1 MDRLSSL
8 APDVAALQ
16 DGRPWPLG
24 ASVGPDGVN
33 FAVVSAQATAIELCL
48 FDATGRHETSRQRLP
63 ARSGDV
69 WHGLLPGAAAGLLY
83 GYRASGPWQP
93 ELGLRFNAHKLLLD
107 PWAREIVGDFDWSG
121 AHGGAR
127 AEAPQ
132 EPDRRDNG
140 GDALKA
146 RVVAAEPP
154 AGASRP
160 RAADDELLVYELHV
174 RGFTQCMPQVP
185 QGLRGTYLGLAS
197 EPAIAHLKRLGV
209 NAVQLLP
216 VQQAID
222 EQHLVRHGLR
232 NYWGYNTIG
241 FFCPSP
247 RYATRPD
254 GASARSEFRSMVQAL
269 HAAGIEVMLDV
280 VYNHTPEADERGPT
294 LSWRGLD
301 NTSWYRLPPDRK
313 AGYENHSGCGNTLDL
328 RQPRAIQLVLDSL
341 RYWVQQ
347 MGVDGFRFD
356 LAPVLGRGD
365 QGFDRRHAF
374 FTALQQ
380 DPVLAGVRLIAE
392 PWDIGPG
399 GWQLGQFPAGWL
411 EWNDRFRDTARAF
424 WLGGDCTRGEL
435 ARRLCGSADIFQARG
450 RRPLESVNYVTSHD
464 GFTLKDLVSYDLRH
478 NEANQEGNRDGHGH
492 NLSWNCGWEGPT
504 EDPGV
509 LSRRARLQRALLA
522 TVLLGQ
528 GTPMLAAGSEMGH
541 SQRGNN
547 NAYCQDNEIS
557 WLDWSQADHDLL
569 RFVAHVSAV
578 RRRRLP
584 LGPRWYNGLPDA
596 RGRPD
601 LTWWRRTG
609 EPLDAGHWSN
619 RMSRIFGATIARPG
633 RPGPALLLLVNAR
646 ETDADFLLPAGRW
659 QLEVDSAEPHGWRDW
674 AVDGGQRVP
683 LRARSLLLLAEDAD
697 PDAP

>member
-1 MDRLSSL
+1 VPVRRHGQARNV
-8 APDVAALQ
+8 AP
-16 DGRPWPLG
+16 
-24 ASVGPDGVN
+24 
-33 FAVVSAQATAIELCL
+33 
-48 FDATGRHETSRQRLP
+48 
-63 ARSGDV
+63 
-69 WHGLLPGAAAGLLY
+69 AAAGSQRRCLAWPVAGCRCRLALRLP
-83 GYRASGPWQP
+83 GQRPWQP

-328 RQPRAIQLVLDSL
+328 RQPRACS
-341 RYWVQQ
+341 WCW
-347 MGVDGFRFD
+347 
-356 LAPVLGRGD
+356 
-365 QGFDRRHAF
+365 
-374 FTALQQ
+374 TAC
-380 DPVLAGVRLIAE
+380 ATGCSRWAS
-392 PWDIGPG
+392 
-399 GWQLGQFPAGWL
+399 
-411 EWNDRFRDTARAF
+411 TA
-424 WLGGDCTRGEL
+424 
-435 ARRLCGSADIFQARG
+435 SA
-450 RRPLESVNYVTSHD
+450 ST
-464 GFTLKDLVSYDLRH
+464 
-478 NEANQEGNRDGHGH
+478 
-492 NLSWNCGWEGPT
+492 W
-504 EDPGV
+504 
-509 LSRRARLQRALLA
+509 
-522 TVLLGQ
+522 
-528 GTPMLAAGSEMGH
+528 
-541 SQRGNN
+541 
-547 NAYCQDNEIS
+547 
-557 WLDWSQADHDLL
+557 
-569 RFVAHVSAV
+569 
-578 RRRRLP
+578 
-584 LGPRWYNGLPDA
+584 PRCWA
-596 RGRPD
+596 
-601 LTWWRRTG
+601 
-609 EPLDAGHWSN
+609 
-619 RMSRIFGATIARPG
+619 GATRASTAAMRSSRPCS
-633 RPGPALLLLVNAR
+633 RTRCWPACA
-646 ETDADFLLPAGRW
+646 
-659 QLEVDSAEPHGWRDW
+659 
-674 AVDGGQRVP
+674 
-683 LRARSLLLLAEDAD
+683 
-697 PDAP
+697 